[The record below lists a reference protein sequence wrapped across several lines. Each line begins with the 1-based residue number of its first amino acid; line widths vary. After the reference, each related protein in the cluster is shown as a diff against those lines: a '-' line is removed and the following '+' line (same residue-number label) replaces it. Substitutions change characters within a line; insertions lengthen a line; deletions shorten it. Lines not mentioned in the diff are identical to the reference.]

1 MIFWCAYPHITL
13 SIERDQY
20 RSLVTNLLSITP
32 YVRINA
38 RSIFVE
44 IHGKQEFIG
53 NAYTVIM
60 SSGAYT

>member
-1 MIFWCAYPHITL
+1 MILWCAYPHITL
-13 SIERDQY
+13 SIERDF
-20 RSLVTNLLSITP
+20 TNLLSITP
-32 YVRINA
+32 YVRLNA
-38 RSIFVE
+38 RNIFVE